1 MSNENVEHTKT
12 PYNTGNIN
20 PAAPDTPAH
29 PSPTEQ
35 TSDDSLPTAQVSAA
49 SSAAS
54 IPAELLG
61 QIKSTTSYDSNLY
74 MTAESSPLTLQKE
87 ASSLSN
93 PEAGQYNRMDQLDQY
108 LNETNNTS
116 NNESFPVFTPDE
128 STDKI
133 DRQLRQIEDMTKES
147 LNKYFDKNIMKF
159 VDDFNNNRL
168 EFDRP
173 LHSSSNDNLNQELS
187 AHSAIYETSDNIIRN
202 NLDNI
207 NTNTTIENLLEES
220 INNDRSASGKV
231 SPLKAHEYKKSELP
245 DGASILNK
253 SFMVEDEANVP
264 EEALKS
270 SFQMIEDLSKCIK
283 EMIEE
288 DKEIEESFDLVEK
301 SELEDMSNTRE
312 ELQNVKKETAEILE
326 GKNTCED
333 LIKNLN
339 DINER
344 IDEETKDHLD
354 KIILSNIEDST
365 LSVESE
371 YFRDVE
377 DDTLRKLD
385 SIVQMFVGTK
395 QNTEPMDENDRRS
408 NIKNDLN
415 DIIESS
421 LINIKHEVFT
431 GEENSDKS
439 EKAYSDEEL
448 DNFETIVEYFIEQ
461 KKQPSEPKEI
471 HPNNLSLDPLY
482 FDKLKKVVEGFIGEN
497 ESPLMERKSLLSEEE
512 NNLTVGTEKSQRN
525 NDASRVND
533 SEIQGKHIFQIKIQ
547 NSKI

>member
-12 PYNTGNIN
+12 PYDTANIN
-20 PAAPDTPAH
+20 PAAPHTPAH
-29 PSPTEQ
+29 PSPTQQ
-35 TSDDSLPTAQVSAA
+35 TSDDSLQTAQVSAA

-87 ASSLSN
+87 VSSLSN

-202 NLDNI
+202 NLD
-207 NTNTTIENLLEES
+207 
-220 INNDRSASGKV
+220 
-231 SPLKAHEYKKSELP
+231 
-245 DGASILNK
+245 
-253 SFMVEDEANVP
+253 
-264 EEALKS
+264 
-270 SFQMIEDLSKCIK
+270 IK